1 MSGVLLRERGFK
13 EGDGGPSRLRFRLL
27 GPLQTNR
34 GTKALELGPPKQRA
48 LLAVLLLR
56 PGMETGVDQLIE
68 ALWGEDHPAYVKNL
82 IQKSV
87 SGLRGLLSADAADAG
102 GKGGSGDKAGAGN
115 KGDGRGVCLEWSAGG
130 YRLDVGDSE
139 VDLYEYERLAAA
151 GIAAAR
157 KGEIPQAVGLLEKAR
172 TMSTGPLAEGL
183 EGPMLDRE
191 RLYRQERFLADM
203 EVRAELELELG
214 RHRNAVPYLYYAVDK
229 YPLRER
235 FLWLLMLAL
244 YRSDRGNEALTVY
257 GAQRARVVRELGVEP
272 GSALR
277 ALHARLLL
285 QDPQLMAMS
294 ALRRDSGAAEDEFV
308 PTPRL
313 PPARRG
319 PFG

>member
-1 MSGVLLRERGFK
+1 M
-13 EGDGGPSRLRFRLL
+13 
-27 GPLQTNR
+27 
-34 GTKALELGPPKQRA
+34 LELGPPKQRA

-56 PGMETGVDQLIE
+56 PGLETGVDQLIE
-68 ALWGEDHPAYVKNL
+68 ALWGEDYPAYAKNL

-87 SGLRGLLSADAADAG
+87 SGLRGLLSTNGSDG
-102 GKGGSGDKAGAGN
+102 G
-115 KGDGRGVCLEWSAGG
+115 GVFLEWSSGG
-130 YRLDVGDSE
+130 YRMDIGDSE
-139 VDLYEYERLAAA
+139 VDLYDYEQLAAA

-157 KGEIPQAVGLLEKAR
+157 KGEILQAVGLLEKAR
-172 TMSTGPLAEGL
+172 TMSTGPLVEGL

-257 GAQRARVVRELGVEP
+257 AVQRARVIQELGVEP

-285 QDPQLMAMS
+285 QDPQLMVMS
-294 ALRRDSGAAEDEFV
+294 ALRQDSGAAEDDFV

-313 PPARRG
+313 PLARRG